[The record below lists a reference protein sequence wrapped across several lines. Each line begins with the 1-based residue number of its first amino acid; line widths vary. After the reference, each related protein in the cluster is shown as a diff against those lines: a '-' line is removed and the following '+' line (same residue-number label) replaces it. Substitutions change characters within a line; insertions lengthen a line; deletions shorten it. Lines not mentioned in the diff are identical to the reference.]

1 VRICRGPCF
10 VYWQRRWPVL
20 QKKHSPYQEA
30 DMAVFTCDKCG
41 SQVDT
46 RCKPGKCP
54 QCGEKGVMCKV
65 EAPKPPKPAKS
76 K

>member
-1 VRICRGPCF
+1 
-10 VYWQRRWPVL
+10 
-20 QKKHSPYQEA
+20 
-30 DMAVFTCDKCG
+30 MAVFSCDKCG

-65 EAPKPPKPAKS
+65 EAPKPPKKAKGQ
-76 K
+76 